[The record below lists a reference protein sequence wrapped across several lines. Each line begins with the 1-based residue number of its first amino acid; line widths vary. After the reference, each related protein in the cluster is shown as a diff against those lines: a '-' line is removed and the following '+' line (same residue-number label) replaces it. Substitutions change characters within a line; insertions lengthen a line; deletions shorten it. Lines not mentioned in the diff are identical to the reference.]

1 MNKSG
6 IDILKNLLES
16 KESQAQ
22 KSLLLRKISKDLNLA
37 IGTVKRWLELDNVP
51 EQYYFDMMKIADI
64 EIDYSKFS
72 AKQKDQF
79 FTPTCTAKYC
89 VEKSYSILTSL
100 GESIPEIVFIE
111 PSAGSGAF
119 LEYLPTNQTLAMDVE
134 PRYDGVFRQ
143 DFLSFNPSSLH
154 SSKKIVLIGNPPFGL
169 RGNLALR
176 FMNHASQF
184 ADYICF
190 ILPQLFE
197 SDGKGAPRKRV
208 KGFHL
213 YHSETLDTGFHDPDG
228 RLIPVNTIF
237 QVWSKH
243 HVNEEFL
250 TSDKKSEKVKVYSLS
265 LGASPSQI
273 RNKDMI
279 GKCDVYLPSTCF
291 GKEKMRAYSSFE
303 ELPGKK
309 GYGLVFLKG
318 NTAGLRKK
326 VLDLDWSEKAFLST
340 NSALNLRTS
349 MINKVIDLL

>member
-1 MNKSG
+1 MSKSG
-6 IDILKNLLES
+6 IDILKSLLES
-16 KESQAQ
+16 KSQAE
-22 KSLLLRKISKDLNLA
+22 KNLLLRKISKDLNLA

-51 EQYYFDMMKIADI
+51 EQYYFDMMKLAEI
-64 EIDYSKFS
+64 EIDYSSFS

-79 FTPTCTAKYC
+79 FTPTCTAKHC

-100 GESIPEIVFIE
+100 GESIPELVFIE

-119 LEYLPTNQTLAMDVE
+119 LEHLPTSQTLAMDIE
-134 PRYDGVFRQ
+134 PRSEQVFRK
-143 DFLSFNPSSLH
+143 DFLSFSPSLP

-208 KGFHL
+208 KGLHL
-213 YHSETLDTGFHDPDG
+213 YHSETLETGFHCPDG

-243 HVNEEFL
+243 HVNEELL
-250 TSDKKSEKVKVYSLS
+250 TSDKKSEKVRVYSLS
-265 LGASPSQI
+265 LGSSPSQI

-279 GKCDVYLPSTCF
+279 GRCDVYLPSTCF
-291 GKEKMRAYSSFE
+291 GKERMRAYSSFE
-303 ELPGKK
+303 DLPGKK

-318 NTAGLRKK
+318 DIEGLRRKA
-326 VLDLDWSEKAFLST
+326 LELNWSEKAFLST